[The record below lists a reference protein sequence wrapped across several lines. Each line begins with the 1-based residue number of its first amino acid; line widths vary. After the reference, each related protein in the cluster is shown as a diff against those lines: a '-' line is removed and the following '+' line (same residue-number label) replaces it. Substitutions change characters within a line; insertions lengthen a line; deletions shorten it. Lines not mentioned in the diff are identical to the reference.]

1 MGDRTS
7 ASARVL
13 LVEGEVSLRSVL
25 RDMLE
30 EAGYEVLAA
39 ASLADAG
46 RLLAA
51 EAVDV
56 VLDDVDMPENRGFQL
71 LDLLRREHPRLPVML
86 MTADATPGGARRA
99 AQLGAMGYLSKPV
112 HGLMYLAAL
121 ERVLRSSGHSTTG

>member
-46 RLLAA
+46 GLLAA

-71 LDLLRREHPRLPVML
+71 LDLLRREHPRLPVIL

-112 HGLMYLAAL
+112 
-121 ERVLRSSGHSTTG
+121 R